1 MHRALWPH
9 EIGTSRRVGNHVSPC
24 HSTQV
29 KEHPKMRNRRH
40 TLLWMKDLIEHMS
53 RCHDQLE
60 WASDGDTQSFLAD
73 AMIGDLNECQ
83 KLCEQLR
90 STRSPAPPAPGARR
104 WPRRDRIDRAS
115 CSIGREPRETAP
127 QAGTERRNS
136 GKVLRANFAARLAR
150 RAAIIGRPPSTA
162 FSRRNPRA

>member
-1 MHRALWPH
+1 MNRVWRPL
-9 EIGTSRRVGNHVSPC
+9 EIGRYVESTQIKLTPC
-24 HSTQV
+24 SMSQV

-73 AMIGDLNECQ
+73 ALIGDLNECQ

-90 STRSPAPPAPGARR
+90 LVQAR
-104 WPRRDRIDRAS
+104 
-115 CSIGREPRETAP
+115 
-127 QAGTERRNS
+127 Q
-136 GKVLRANFAARLAR
+136 
-150 RAAIIGRPPSTA
+150 GRPTA
-162 FSRRNPRA
+162 LAAM